1 MTKQPQTSAEIK
13 NVCVIGAGVM
23 GAGIAAHAANAGA
36 DVLLLDIVPKGATD
50 RSAIAK
56 GAINKL
62 KKTDPAPLM
71 HPDFAKRITPGNI
84 EDDLGKIKNCDW
96 VVEVVLENIDIKH
109 DLYAKIAPHLKS
121 DAILSSNTS
130 TIPLAVLAKGLSKDV
145 RKRFFITHFFN
156 PPRYMRLLE
165 IISDPDYD
173 KAALS
178 KFENLADNNLG
189 KSIIHAKD
197 TPGFIANRIGTYWLG
212 AAVNKAFKQ
221 GIGVEEADAV
231 LGRPAGVPKTGIFG
245 LLDLVGLDLMPHV
258 MKSMEAALPKGDA
271 LIELGKQPQLLE
283 KMIADGYTG
292 RKGKGGFYRLNTD
305 NGKKIKEVIDLA
317 NGEYSTAKRPTP
329 MAAKEY
335 KKNGLRGVLSHDSAE
350 GRYAWDVLGKTLAYA
365 ASLVPEISDDIER
378 VDRAMRLGL
387 NWKWGPFELIDKI
400 GPAWFA
406 AKLDESGINVPPLL
420 AALVAAPVDDKFYKI
435 TDGTITQFDGSG
447 YEPVIRAEGTL
458 LLSDIKLGSQ
468 PIFSNNS
475 ANVWDIGDGVAC
487 LEFTSKMNSINPFTL
502 MMASKAVNTLPKKG
516 FKALVIY
523 NEGSNFSVGAN
534 IVLFLVVA
542 KLHIWPLLRWVLA
555 QGQRTMAK
563 LRFAPFP
570 VVGAPSGMALG
581 GGCETLL
588 HCDRIVAH
596 SETYVGLTEVGVG
609 FIPGWGGCKELIGR
623 WFTSTNRPG
632 GPMVPVMKA
641 FETIATAKVAKSA
654 FEARDLMFLR
664 PDDEIIMNRDRTLS
678 KAKDAAL
685 KMADNYTPPE
695 PYEVSLPGPSGR
707 AALEM
712 ALRDFANKGI
722 ATPHDVTIG
731 KELAWVLSGG
741 ETDVTETLNENDL
754 LKLERKAFMRLA
766 KTPKSL
772 ARVEHML
779 KKGKPLRN

>member
-1 MTKQPQTSAEIK
+1 MTKQPQKSVEIK

-23 GAGIAAHAANAGA
+23 GAGITAHAANAGA

-50 RSAIAK
+50 RSVIAK
-56 GAINKL
+56 DAINKL

-71 HPDFAKRITPGNI
+71 HPKFAKRITPGNI
-84 EDDLGKIKNCDW
+84 EDNLDKIKKCDW

-130 TIPLAVLAKGLSKDV
+130 TIPLAVLAKGLSKAV
-145 RKRFFITHFFN
+145 KKRFFISHFFN

-165 IISDPDYD
+165 IISGPDCD

-178 KFENLADNNLG
+178 KFENFADNNLG
-189 KSIIHAKD
+189 KSIVHAKD

-212 AAVNKAFKQ
+212 AAVNEAFKQ

-231 LGRPAGVPKTGIFG
+231 LGRPAGIPKTGIFG

-258 MKSMEAALPKGDA
+258 MKSMETALPKTDA
-271 LIELGKQPQLLE
+271 LIDLGKQPQLLE

-305 NGKKIKEVIDLA
+305 SGKKIKEVIDLSS
-317 NGEYSTAKRPTP
+317 GEYSTAKRPTP
-329 MAAKEY
+329 QAAKEY
-335 KKNGLRGVLSHDSAE
+335 KKNGLRGTLSHNSAE

-378 VDRAMRLGL
+378 VDRAMRLGY

-420 AALVAAPVDDKFYKI
+420 AALVSVPDDDKFYKI
-435 TDGTITQFDGSG
+435 TDGKITQFDGSD
-447 YEPVIRAEGTL
+447 YAPVIRAEGTL

-487 LEFTSKMNSINPFTL
+487 LEFSSKMNSINPFTL
-502 MMASKAVNTLPKKG
+502 MMASKAVDTLPKKG

-534 IVLFLVVA
+534 IGLFLVVA
-542 KLHIWPLLRWVLA
+542 KLHIWPLLRWILS

-588 HCDRIVAH
+588 HCDHITAH
-596 SETYVGLTEVGVG
+596 SETYVGLVEVGVG
-609 FIPGWGGCKELIGR
+609 IIPGWGGCKELIGR
-623 WFTSTNRPG
+623 WFVSKNRPG

-641 FETIATAKVAKSA
+641 FETIATAEVAKSA

-664 PDDEIIMNRDRTLS
+664 PDDEIIMNRDRVLS
-678 KAKDAAL
+678 KAKIAAL
-685 KMADNYTPPE
+685 KMADNYPAPE

-741 ETDVTETLNENDL
+741 ETDVTETLSEKDL
-754 LKLERKAFMRLA
+754 LRLERKAFMRLA

-772 ARVEHML
+772 ARVENML

>member
-165 IISDPDYD
+165 IISAPDCD

-178 KFENLADNNLG
+178 KFENFADNNLG
-189 KSIIHAKD
+189 KSIVHAKD

-258 MKSMEAALPKGDA
+258 MKNMEAALPKGDA

-305 NGKKIKEVIDLA
+305 GGKKIKEVIDLGS
-317 NGEYSTAKRPTP
+317 GEYSTAKRPTP
-329 MAAKEY
+329 PAAKEY

-350 GRYAWDVLGKTLAYA
+350 GRYAWDVLGRTLAYA
-365 ASLVPEISDDIER
+365 VSLVPEISDDIER
-378 VDRAMRLGL
+378 VDRAMRLGY

-406 AKLDESGINVPPLL
+406 AKLDESGINIPPLL
-420 AALVAAPVDDKFYKI
+420 SALVAAHGDDKFYKI
-435 TDGTITQFDGSG
+435 TDGKLTQFTGAG
-447 YEPVIRAEGTL
+447 HEEIIRPEGTI
-458 LLSDIKLGSQ
+458 LLSDIKLKSK
-468 PIFSNNS
+468 PIYSNNS
-475 ANVWDIGDGVAC
+475 ASVWDVGDGVAC
-487 LEFTSKMNSINPFTL
+487 LEFHSKMNSINTFTL
-502 MMASKAVNTLPKKG
+502 MVMEKAVKKLPGDG

-534 IVLFLVVA
+534 VVPLLVVA
-542 KLHIWPLLRWVLA
+542 KLHIWPLLRWIVG

-563 LRFAPFP
+563 IRFSPFP
-570 VVGAPSGMALG
+570 VVGAPSSMALG
-581 GGCETLL
+581 GGCEMIL
-588 HCDRIVAH
+588 HCDRVVAH
-596 SETYVGLTEVGVG
+596 SETYVGLVEVGLG
-609 FIPGWGGCKELIGR
+609 LIPGWGGCKELIGR
-623 WFTSTNRPG
+623 WFTSKNRPG

-664 PDDEIIMNRDRTLS
+664 PNDEIIMNRDRVLS
-678 KAKDAAL
+678 KAKIAAL

-712 ALRDFANKGI
+712 ALRDFTNKGI

-741 ETDVTETLNENDL
+741 ETDVTETLSEKDL

-779 KKGKPLRN
+779 KKGQPLRN